1 MDAIACACLSSSQPS
16 DGFERLDRLERPERP
31 ERLERLDSV
40 SVLDASMFALAR
52 HDRLSRQ
59 AGLDR

>member
-16 DGFERLDRLERPERP
+16 DGFERLDRLD
-31 ERLERLDSV
+31 RLERLDSV

>member
-16 DGFERLDRLERPERP
+16 DGFERLDRLD
-31 ERLERLDSV
+31 RLERLDSV
-40 SVLDASMFALAR
+40 SVLDASMGGLAR

>member
-16 DGFERLDRLERPERP
+16 DSFA
-31 ERLERLDSV
+31 RLERLDSV
-40 SVLDASMFALAR
+40 MVLDASMGGLAR

>member
-16 DGFERLDRLERPERP
+16 DGFERLDRLD
-31 ERLERLDSV
+31 RLERLDSV

-59 AGLDR
+59 AGLDK

>member
-1 MDAIACACLSSSQPS
+1 MDAIACACFSSSQPS
-16 DGFERLDRLERPERP
+16 DSF

-40 SVLDASMFALAR
+40 SLLDASMGGLAR

-59 AGLDR
+59 AGLDRDSTCSKAL